1 MYTLVEYQGSF
12 MRKVRCDG
20 HPCQAFVSRCH
31 TCALARAL
39 APPPCESKGRPVQ
52 LQISTKRA
60 FSKPNNGAFLYQCFT
75 HVAGNYP
82 SFNAFHIDGVSMQ
95 QALTKW
101 WEGLGDGKTDREAV
115 VYTDGL
121 WGLDG
126 VATNP
131 TCTY

>member
-1 MYTLVEYQGSF
+1 
-12 MRKVRCDG
+12 MRK
-20 HPCQAFVSRCH
+20 
-31 TCALARAL
+31 
-39 APPPCESKGRPVQ
+39 
-52 LQISTKRA
+52 ISTKRA

-82 SFNAFHIDGVSMQ
+82 SWNEFRLDGVSMQ
-95 QALTKW
+95 QAVTKW
-101 WEGLGDGKTDREAV
+101 WEGLGEGDQDAA
-115 VYTDGL
+115 VYTDVI